1 MGLTKNHLDLRHK
14 ESFIER
20 TTKRQSLKDLH
31 CKLLKEENFVIN
43 INTSMLIVRWM
54 IQAY

>member
-20 TTKRQSLKDLH
+20 TTKRQSLKDLSKRLTLQTLKRGKFCNKYKYLHAH
-31 CKLLKEENFVIN
+31 C
-43 INTSMLIVRWM
+43 
-54 IQAY
+54 